1 MVIITTF
8 ISAADL
14 KKAIRKQAEKAMNDV
29 SKKGLRAA
37 EKNVR
42 GFYTGSPV
50 VYQRTGAL
58 RDSPDTTGV
67 SVSGSVIS
75 TEIFLDDTYSYHTG
89 TWTVPQIMSV
99 AETGSG
105 NLVGS
110 PGFWRRTLDD
120 MPGIIKESFHENGFE

>member
-1 MVIITTF
+1 MVIIATF
-8 ISAADL
+8 TSAADL

-29 SKKGLRAA
+29 SKKGLRSAK
-37 EKNVR
+37 ENVR
-42 GFYTGSPV
+42 GFYTGFPV

-58 RDSPDTTGV
+58 RDSPNTTGV

-75 TEIFLDDTYSYHTG
+75 TEIFLDDTYAYDTG
-89 TWTVPQIMSV
+89 TWTAPQVIKA

-110 PGFWRRTLDD
+110 PGFWQRTIDD
-120 MPGIIKESFHENGFE
+120 MPEIIEDAFHENGFE